1 MILADKIIYERK
13 KNGWSQEELA
23 DKLGVT
29 RQAVSK
35 WEGAQTTPDLDR
47 MLKMSRLFGV
57 TVDYLMKD
65 EIEAEEY
72 LSQAQIE
79 EGDFQVRKVSME
91 EAHQFLMLKKET
103 TPKIALGVALCILSP
118 ICLILLS
125 AYAEAE
131 VISLSEEVAVGIGI
145 LVLLGTVAMACII
158 FISCGLK
165 LNPYEFLEKEIIE
178 TEYGVT
184 GMVKEKKQQYAETYT
199 RFTILGTVLCIAA
212 VMLLL
217 AGVFFNGNDTTVIL
231 CVCGML
237 AIIAI
242 AVDLFVI
249 AGTTQESFNQLLQ
262 EGEYSIKEKKK
273 SPWVGAVS
281 TIYWLA
287 ITAIFLILIF
297 FIFNGKEY
305 RNAGLI
311 WPVAGVIYPAVLTL
325 VKMKDKQ

>member
-273 SPWVGAVS
+273 SPLVGAVS

-297 FIFNGKEY
+297 FNGKEY

>member
-199 RFTILGTVLCIAA
+199 RFTISGTVLCIAA

-242 AVDLFVI
+242 AVDLFII

-273 SPWVGAVS
+273 SPLVGAVS

-297 FIFNGKEY
+297 FNGKEY

>member
-217 AGVFFNGNDTTVIL
+217 AGVFFDGNDTTVIL

-273 SPWVGAVS
+273 SPLVGAVS

-297 FIFNGKEY
+297 FNGKEY